1 MKLNNKLN
9 NNNVILS
16 CLFRYGFNSH
26 GHHAVQ
32 TRLEQQFLVRGHPPG
47 ILGINL
53 GKNKTSDNAVR
64 DYVKGVQCFSGL
76 GDYLVVNVSS
86 PNTPGLRSLQGREQL
101 ANLIDKVRRKKYAS
115 KLGD

>member
-1 MKLNNKLN
+1 M
-9 NNNVILS
+9 
-16 CLFRYGFNSH
+16 G
-26 GHHAVQ
+26 
-32 TRLEQQFLVRGHPPG
+32 
-47 ILGINL
+47 
-53 GKNKTSDNAVR
+53 

-101 ANLIDKVRRKKYAS
+101 ADLIDKVRREKYTS

>member
-1 MKLNNKLN
+1 M
-9 NNNVILS
+9 LS
-16 CLFRYGFNSH
+16 CLFGRYGFNSH

-53 GKNKTSDNAVR
+53 GKNKTSDNAVG
-64 DYVKGVQCFSGL
+64 DYVKGIQCFSGL

-101 ANLIDKVRRKKYAS
+101 ANLIDKVRRKKYTS